1 MSAARRLARYRTCF
15 LSPPVTII
23 GPPVFSYEQVNK
35 LQTNSEDNPLT
46 PARYRQ
52 FARHFP
58 PKTETV
64 LDVGCNN
71 GRGGVVIKQLLG
83 QNAKLFGVECVQERI
98 DQIPAGVYEKVFYGL
113 ADDIP
118 LEDNSLDV
126 VLAGEIIEHVL
137 PREVDAVIF
146 ELFRVLKL
154 GGRLLMTTPNPG
166 YLRNRIMG
174 RSVLGDIGHVSQHH
188 PRAMKLRLL
197 LAGFSRVK
205 LRGSGRAKNYIGER
219 FPFLFPYGI
228 YLVSADK
235 E

>member
-1 MSAARRLARYRTCF
+1 MMDM
-15 LSPPVTII
+15 
-23 GPPVFSYEQVNK
+23 PVFNMPVFNYEQVNK
-35 LQTNSEDNPLT
+35 LQKNSEVNPLT

-52 FARHFP
+52 FVQHFP
-58 PKTETV
+58 RKVETV

-71 GRGGVVIKQLLG
+71 GRGGVVIKEMLG
-83 QNAKLFGVECVQERI
+83 HSIKLYGVECVQERI
-98 DQIPAGVYEKVFYGL
+98 DQIPAGVYEKVFYRL

-118 LEDNSLDV
+118 LNDDSVDV
-126 VLAGEIIEHVL
+126 VVAGEIIEHVL
-137 PREVDAVIF
+137 PGEVDAVVF
-146 ELFRVLKL
+146 ELFRILKI

-197 LAGFSRVK
+197 LAGFSRIK
-205 LRGSGRAKNYIGER
+205 LRGSGRARNYLGER
-219 FPFLFPYGI
+219 FPLLFPYGI

>member
-1 MSAARRLARYRTCF
+1 MRMGL
-15 LSPPVTII
+15 
-23 GPPVFSYEQVNK
+23 PVFSYEQVNK
-35 LQTNSEDNPLT
+35 LQKNSEDNPLT

-52 FARHFP
+52 FVRHFP
-58 PKTETV
+58 PQVGTV

-71 GRGGVVIKQLLG
+71 GRGGEVIKELLG
-83 QNAKLFGVECVQERI
+83 PGIKLYGVECVQERI
-98 DQIPAGVYEKVFYGL
+98 DQIPAGVYEKVIYGL

-137 PREVDAVIF
+137 PGEVDAVIF

-154 GGRLLMTTPNPG
+154 GGRLLMTTPNTN

-188 PRAMKLRLL
+188 PRALKLRLL

-205 LRGSGRAKNYIGER
+205 LRGSGRARNYLGER

-228 YLVSADK
+228 YLVRADK
-235 E
+235 Q